1 MKTFSIKNGSLF
13 VISAIFITFAD
24 VKTQFNMFQ
33 WFSKQPNRKD
43 RKEVALVLSTGGA
56 RGLAHIGAIDEL
68 LRQDYHIHSV
78 AGTSMG
84 ALVGGMY
91 AAGRLDDFREW
102 MSTIDRK
109 KILSLLDFSLSPS
122 HIVKGERIIEAMKH
136 VVPDVRIEDLEIPYC
151 AIATDAVSATEVVF
165 THGSLYEAIRAS
177 ISLPLFFSPVRMGEK
192 ILVDGGLINPLPLN
206 RVKRQKD
213 DLLVAVNVSGHDY
226 RGQVELRKMIREQ
239 QNERSG
245 FMSLVYKFMPDND
258 GLNYYTLLN
267 RSTSIMI
274 NRNAQLQLK
283 LTPPDILVDIPM
295 NRYDTFDFDKM
306 ERLSAIGRN
315 KTRKAIERFVSTE
328 KS

>member
-1 MKTFSIKNGSLF
+1 
-13 VISAIFITFAD
+13 
-24 VKTQFNMFQ
+24 MFH
-33 WFSKQPNRKD
+33 WFDNKKE

-68 LRQDYHIHSV
+68 LDHDYHIHSV

-84 ALVGGMY
+84 ALIGGMY
-91 AAGRLDDFREW
+91 AAGKLDDFREW
-102 MSTIDRK
+102 MLTIDRK
-109 KILSLLDFSLSPS
+109 KIIKLLDFSLSQH
-122 HIVKGERIIEAMKH
+122 HIVKGERIIEAMKS

-151 AIATDAVSATEVVF
+151 AIATDAVSGTEVVF

-177 ISLPLFFSPVRMGEK
+177 ISLPLFFSPVRLDDK
-192 ILVDGGLINPLPLN
+192 ILIDGGLINPLPLN
-206 RVKRQKD
+206 RVKRQKG

-226 RGQVELRKMIREQ
+226 RGQVELRKAGM
-239 QNERSG
+239 
-245 FMSLVYKFMPDND
+245 
-258 GLNYYTLLN
+258 NYYTLLN

-306 ERLSAIGRN
+306 ERLAAIGRT
-315 KTRKAIERFVSTE
+315 KTHRAIDRFLKE
-328 KS
+328 

>member
-1 MKTFSIKNGSLF
+1 
-13 VISAIFITFAD
+13 
-24 VKTQFNMFQ
+24 MFH
-33 WFSKQPNRKD
+33 WFDNKKE

-56 RGLAHIGAIDEL
+56 RGLAHIGDH
-68 LRQDYHIHSV
+68 DYHIHSV

-84 ALVGGMY
+84 ALIGGMY
-91 AAGRLDDFREW
+91 AAGKLDDFREW
-102 MSTIDRK
+102 MLTIDRK
-109 KILSLLDFSLSPS
+109 KIIKLLDFSLSQH
-122 HIVKGERIIEAMKH
+122 HIVKGERIIEAMKS

-151 AIATDAVSATEVVF
+151 AIATDAVSGTEVVF

-177 ISLPLFFSPVRMGEK
+177 ISLPLFFSPVRLDDK
-192 ILVDGGLINPLPLN
+192 ILIDGGLINPLPLN
-206 RVKRQKD
+206 RVKRQKG

-239 QNERSG
+239 QNEKSR
-245 FMSLVYKFMPDND
+245 FMSLINKFLPDD
-258 GLNYYTLLN
+258 AGMNYYTLLN

-306 ERLSAIGRN
+306 ERLAAIGRT
-315 KTRKAIERFVSTE
+315 KTHRAIDRFLKE
-328 KS
+328 